1 MRVFTVHL
9 RRTADPLFTPDL
21 GAEFVREGFNK
32 WALLFTWIWALSAG
46 LWIPAAILF
55 AAEIALALA
64 LEAVGLD
71 VRGQLVASTG
81 WHVMVGFMAEDLR
94 RWSLRLRGFA
104 LADVVAA
111 ESLAAAE
118 RRYFEHNPAMAKP
131 AWR

>member
-1 MRVFTVHL
+1 MRVYTVHL

-32 WALLFTWIWALSAG
+32 LAFVFTWIWALAAG

-55 AAEIALALA
+55 AAELALALA
-64 LEAVGLD
+64 LDAIGLD
-71 VRGQLVASTG
+71 ARGQLAANIGFHLV
-81 WHVMVGFMAEDLR
+81 VGFTAEDLR

-118 RRYFEHNPAMAKP
+118 RRYFEHHPAMAKP